1 MSVLTEAFGTIINVG
16 YPGMVES
23 DGTLPHLVPP

>member
-1 MSVLTEAFGTIINVG
+1 VLTEAFNTVINAG

-23 DGTLPHLVPP
+23 DGALLPHLVPP